1 MADDHEQ
8 ALIKFGYRCGR
19 SGAHASR
26 TMMLA
31 ELSTLLA
38 HVPPSA
44 VRCDYRRAVVESNT
58 LGKPTRKA
66 RQLTF
71 RHLVELYGLDPSLAV
86 FRVFRQLWNLDEQA
100 RPVLALMVALVR
112 DPLLRLSRDFIRAK
126 YPGESV
132 QRAELEALLATDDPD
147 RFTPASRK
155 SFAQNING
163 TWTQAG
169 FLVGRVHKTRIVP
182 CITPT
187 NVSFALFLGYLEGL
201 TGERLFASEWMNLLP
216 GSPDELVLHANSA
229 ANRGQIVFMNAGGV
243 KEVRF
248 PGYLS
253 LAEEML
259 LHE

>member
-38 HVPPSA
+38 NVPPGA
-44 VRCDYRRAVVESNT
+44 ARCDYRREVVDANT
-58 LGKPTRKA
+58 LDKPTRKA

-71 RHLVELYGLDPSLAV
+71 HHLVELYGLDPSLAV

-147 RFTPASRK
+147 RFTTASRN
-155 SFAQNING
+155 SFA
-163 TWTQAG
+163 
-169 FLVGRVHKTRIVP
+169 
-182 CITPT
+182 
-187 NVSFALFLGYLEGL
+187 
-201 TGERLFASEWMNLLP
+201 
-216 GSPDELVLHANSA
+216 
-229 ANRGQIVFMNAGGV
+229 
-243 KEVRF
+243 
-248 PGYLS
+248 
-253 LAEEML
+253 
-259 LHE
+259 

>member
-1 MADDHEQ
+1 MASTRVW
-8 ALIKFGYRCGR
+8 RCSASSANCGIWTSRLVR
-19 SGAHASR
+19 S
-26 TMMLA
+26 
-31 ELSTLLA
+31 
-38 HVPPSA
+38 
-44 VRCDYRRAVVESNT
+44 
-58 LGKPTRKA
+58 
-66 RQLTF
+66 
-71 RHLVELYGLDPSLAV
+71 
-86 FRVFRQLWNLDEQA
+86 
-100 RPVLALMVALVR
+100 LALMVALVR
-112 DPLLRLSRDFIRAK
+112 DPLLRLSRDFILAK

-187 NVSFALFLGYLEGL
+187 NVTFALFLGYLEGL

-248 PGYLS
+248 PWLP
-253 LAEEML
+253 LARRGDVAA
-259 LHE
+259 

>member
-1 MADDHEQ
+1 MANNHEQ

-26 TMMLA
+26 TMMLDDVSA
-31 ELSTLLA
+31 LLA
-38 HVPPSA
+38 HVQPTAAP
-44 VRCDYRRAVVESNT
+44 CDYRREVVDSNT

-66 RQLTF
+66 RELTF
-71 RHLVELYGLDPSLAV
+71 RHLVALYGLDPGLAV
-86 FRVFRQLWNLDEQA
+86 FRVFRQLWHLDEEA

-112 DPLLRLSRDFIRAK
+112 DPLLRLSRDFMLAK
-126 YPGESV
+126 HPGESV
-132 QRAELEALLATDDPD
+132 RRDELEVLLAKDDTD
-147 RFTPASRK
+147 RFTSASLK

-169 FLVGRVHKTRIVP
+169 FLVGRRHKTRVVP
-182 CITPT
+182 RITPT
-187 NVSFALFLGYLEGL
+187 NVTFALFLGYLEGL
-201 TGERLFASEWMNLLP
+201 TGERLFASQWMNLLP
-216 GSPDELVLHANSA
+216 GSPDELVLHANAA

-253 LAEEML
+253 SEEEML